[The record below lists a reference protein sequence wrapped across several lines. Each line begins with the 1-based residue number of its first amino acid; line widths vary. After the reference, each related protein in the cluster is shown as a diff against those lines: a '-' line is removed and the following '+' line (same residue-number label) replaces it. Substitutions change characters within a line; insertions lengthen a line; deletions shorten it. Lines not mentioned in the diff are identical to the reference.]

1 MSYEELV
8 DNLIKRGY
16 LKTPEIIRAFR
27 AIDRQDFVMSD
38 YLAESYEDYPLPI
51 GDEQTISQ
59 PSTVAFM
66 LELLQPKE
74 GEIVLDLGAG
84 SGWTTAL
91 LSEIVGERGFVY
103 GVELVPELVAFG
115 SENLIQS
122 GIENAEIYQASAM
135 VLGLPNEAPFDK
147 ILASA
152 AGEDVPEE
160 LIDQLMV
167 GGRMVIPVLDS
178 IIKIDKIS
186 ESEVNEERYPG
197 FAFVPLKY

>member
-1 MSYEELV
+1 MV